1 MKPRDLLDLT
11 LLAALW
17 GGSFLFMRYAV
28 PHFGVVPLIWLR
40 VALAI
45 VCLLPLLLMK
55 GQLGALRERAGA
67 VAVMGLFNSGLPFL
81 LIAWAT
87 LSITAGLASIMNAM
101 TPVFTAVIGALWLG
115 DRLEP
120 RRAFGLVLGLAG
132 VALLAAD
139 KADFRPGGSGWAIV
153 AMLLATVC
161 YGFAANHTRR
171 HLQGVP
177 ALVNAAGTQ
186 IVSALVLLPPALWSW
201 PDHLPGL
208 GPWLAVLVLGVACS
222 ALAYLLFFRL
232 IANVGAGRAVTVTF
246 LVPVFGT
253 LWGALFLGEPVTASM
268 LAGGAVVLL
277 GTGLATGVIGGRA
290 LKPPAPRPAAAPA
303 P

>member
-28 PHFGVVPLIWLR
+28 PDFGVVPLIWLR
-40 VALAI
+40 VALAS

-55 GQLGALRERAGA
+55 RQLGALRRQAGA
-67 VAVMGLFNSGLPFL
+67 LTVMGLFNSGLPFL

-101 TPVFTAVIGALWLG
+101 TPVFTALIGALWLG
-115 DRLEP
+115 DRLDG
-120 RRAFGLVLGLAG
+120 RRGLGLLLGLAG

-153 AMLLATVC
+153 AMVLATAC

-171 HLQGVP
+171 YLQGVP
-177 ALVNAAGTQ
+177 ALVNATGTQ
-186 IVSALVLLPPALWSW
+186 LVSALVLLPPALWSW
-201 PDHLPGL
+201 PERMPGL
-208 GPWLAVLVLGVACS
+208 GPWLAALVLGVACS

-232 IANVGAGRAVTVTF
+232 IARVGASRAVTVTF

-253 LWGALFLGEPVTASM
+253 LWGTLFLDEPVTASM

-277 GTGLATGVIGGRA
+277 GTGLATGVIGGR
-290 LKPPAPRPAAAPA
+290 PGT
-303 P
+303 

>member
-28 PHFGVVPLIWLR
+28 PDFGVVPLIWLR
-40 VALAI
+40 VALAS
-45 VCLLPLLLMK
+45 VCLLPLLLLK
-55 GQLGALRERAGA
+55 RQFGALRQQAGA
-67 VAVMGLFNSGLPFL
+67 LTVMGLFNSGLPFL

-101 TPVFTAVIGALWLG
+101 TPVFTALIGALWLG
-115 DRLEP
+115 DRLDG
-120 RRAFGLVLGLAG
+120 RRSLGLLLGLAG

-153 AMLLATVC
+153 AMLLATAC

-171 HLQGVP
+171 YLQGVP
-177 ALVNAAGTQ
+177 ALVNATGTQ
-186 IVSALVLLPPALWSW
+186 LVSALVLLPPALWSW
-201 PDHLPGL
+201 PERMPGL
-208 GPWLAVLVLGVACS
+208 GPWLATLVLGVACS

-232 IANVGAGRAVTVTF
+232 IARVGASRAVTVTF

-277 GTGLATGVIGGRA
+277 GTGLATGVIGGR
-290 LKPPAPRPAAAPA
+290 PGP
-303 P
+303 

>member
-28 PHFGVVPLIWLR
+28 PDFGVVPLIWLR
-40 VALAI
+40 VALAS
-45 VCLLPLLLMK
+45 VCLLPLLLLK
-55 GQLGALRERAGA
+55 RQFGALRQQAGA
-67 VAVMGLFNSGLPFL
+67 LTVMSLFNSGLPFL

-101 TPVFTAVIGALWLG
+101 TPVFTALIGALWLG
-115 DRLEP
+115 DRLDG
-120 RRAFGLVLGLAG
+120 RRSLGLLLGLAG

-153 AMLLATVC
+153 AMLLATAC

-171 HLQGVP
+171 YLQGVP
-177 ALVNAAGTQ
+177 ALVNATGTQ
-186 IVSALVLLPPALWSW
+186 LVSALVLLPPALWSW
-201 PDHLPGL
+201 PERMPGL
-208 GPWLAVLVLGVACS
+208 GPWLAALVLGVACS

-232 IANVGAGRAVTVTF
+232 IARVGASRAVTVTF

-253 LWGALFLGEPVTASM
+253 LWDALFLGEPVTASM

-277 GTGLATGVIGGRA
+277 GTGLATGVIGGR
-290 LKPPAPRPAAAPA
+290 PGP
-303 P
+303 

>member
-28 PHFGVVPLIWLR
+28 PDFGVVPLIWLR
-40 VALAI
+40 VALAS
-45 VCLLPLLLMK
+45 VCLLPLLLLK
-55 GQLGALRERAGA
+55 RQFGALRQQAGA
-67 VAVMGLFNSGLPFL
+67 LTVMSLFNSGLPFL

-101 TPVFTAVIGALWLG
+101 TPVFTALIGALWLG
-115 DRLEP
+115 DRLDG
-120 RRAFGLVLGLAG
+120 RRSLGLLLGLAG

-153 AMLLATVC
+153 AMLLATAC

-171 HLQGVP
+171 YLQGVP

-186 IVSALVLLPPALWSW
+186 IVSALVLLVPALWSW

-277 GTGLATGVIGGRA
+277 GTGLATGVIGGR
-290 LKPPAPRPAAAPA
+290 R
-303 P
+303 

>member
-28 PHFGVVPLIWLR
+28 PDFGVVPLIWLR
-40 VALAI
+40 VALASI
-45 VCLLPLLLMK
+45 CLLPLLLLK
-55 GQLGALRERAGA
+55 RQFGALRRQAGA
-67 VAVMGLFNSGLPFL
+67 LTVMSLFNSGLPFL

-101 TPVFTAVIGALWLG
+101 TPVFTALIGALWLG
-115 DRLEP
+115 DRLDG
-120 RRAFGLVLGLAG
+120 RRSLGLLLGLAG

-153 AMLLATVC
+153 AMLLATAC

-171 HLQGVP
+171 YLQGVP
-177 ALVNAAGTQ
+177 ALVNATGTQ
-186 IVSALVLLPPALWSW
+186 LVSALVLLPPALWSW
-201 PDHLPGL
+201 PERMPGL
-208 GPWLAVLVLGVACS
+208 GPWLAALVLGVACS

-232 IANVGAGRAVTVTF
+232 IARVGASRAVTVTF

-253 LWGALFLGEPVTASM
+253 LWGALFLGEPVTVSM

-277 GTGLATGVIGGRA
+277 GTGLATGVIGGR
-290 LKPPAPRPAAAPA
+290 PGP
-303 P
+303 

>member
-28 PHFGVVPLIWLR
+28 PDFGVVPLIWLR
-40 VALAI
+40 VALAS
-45 VCLLPLLLMK
+45 VCLLPLLLLK
-55 GQLGALRERAGA
+55 RQFGALRRQAGA
-67 VAVMGLFNSGLPFL
+67 LTVMSLFNSGLPFL

-101 TPVFTAVIGALWLG
+101 TPVFTALIGALWLG
-115 DRLEP
+115 DRLDG
-120 RRAFGLVLGLAG
+120 RRSLGLLLGLAG

-153 AMLLATVC
+153 AMLLATAC

-171 HLQGVP
+171 YLQGVP
-177 ALVNAAGTQ
+177 ALVNATGTQ
-186 IVSALVLLPPALWSW
+186 LVSALVLLPPALWSW
-201 PDHLPGL
+201 PERMPGL
-208 GPWLAVLVLGVACS
+208 GPWLAALVLGVACS
-222 ALAYLLFFRL
+222 ALAYVLFFRL
-232 IANVGAGRAVTVTF
+232 IARVGASRAVTVTF

-277 GTGLATGVIGGRA
+277 GTGLATGVIGGR
-290 LKPPAPRPAAAPA
+290 PGT
-303 P
+303 

>member
-40 VALAI
+40 VALAS

-55 GQLGALRERAGA
+55 GQLGALRQRAGA

-101 TPVFTAVIGALWLG
+101 TPVCTAVIGALWLG
-115 DRLEP
+115 DRLDG
-120 RRAFGLVLGLAG
+120 RRSLGLLIGLGG

-153 AMLLATVC
+153 AMLLAASC

-171 HLQGVP
+171 YLQGVP

-186 IVSALVLLPPALWSW
+186 IVSALVLLVPALWSW

-268 LAGGAVVLL
+268 LTGGAVVLL
-277 GTGLATGVIGGRA
+277 GTGLATGMIGGR
-290 LKPPAPRPAAAPA
+290 R
-303 P
+303 

>member
-1 MKPRDLLDLT
+1 MTPRDLLDLT

-28 PHFGVVPLIWLR
+28 PDFGVVPLIWLR
-40 VALAI
+40 VALAS
-45 VCLLPLLLMK
+45 VCLLPLLLLK
-55 GQLGALRERAGA
+55 RQFGALRQQAGA
-67 VAVMGLFNSGLPFL
+67 LTVMGLFNSGLPFL

-101 TPVFTAVIGALWLG
+101 TPVFTALIGALWLG
-115 DRLEP
+115 DRLDG
-120 RRAFGLVLGLAG
+120 RRSLGLLLGLAG

-153 AMLLATVC
+153 AMLLATAC

-171 HLQGVP
+171 YLQGVP
-177 ALVNAAGTQ
+177 ALVNATGTQ
-186 IVSALVLLPPALWSW
+186 LVSALVLLPPALWSW
-201 PDHLPGL
+201 PERMPGL
-208 GPWLAVLVLGVACS
+208 GPWLATLVLGVACS

-232 IANVGAGRAVTVTF
+232 IARVGASRAVTVTF

-277 GTGLATGVIGGRA
+277 GTGLATGVIGGQRS
-290 LKPPAPRPAAAPA
+290 P
-303 P
+303 

>member
-28 PHFGVVPLIWLR
+28 PDFGVVPLIWLR
-40 VALAI
+40 VALASI
-45 VCLLPLLLMK
+45 CLLPLLLMK
-55 GQLGALRERAGA
+55 RQFGALRRQAGA
-67 VAVMGLFNSGLPFL
+67 LTVMGLFNSGLPFL

-101 TPVFTAVIGALWLG
+101 TPVFTALIGALWLG
-115 DRLEP
+115 DRLDG
-120 RRAFGLVLGLAG
+120 RRSLGLLLGLAG

-153 AMLLATVC
+153 AMLLATAC

-171 HLQGVP
+171 YLQGVP
-177 ALVNAAGTQ
+177 ALVNATGTQ
-186 IVSALVLLPPALWSW
+186 LVSALVLLPPALWSW
-201 PDHLPGL
+201 PERMPGL
-208 GPWLAVLVLGVACS
+208 GPWLATLVLGVACS

-232 IANVGAGRAVTVTF
+232 IARVGASRAVTVTF

-253 LWGALFLGEPVTASM
+253 LWGALFLDEPVTASM

-277 GTGLATGVIGGRA
+277 GTGLATGVIGGR
-290 LKPPAPRPAAAPA
+290 PGT
-303 P
+303 

>member
-28 PHFGVVPLIWLR
+28 PDFGVVPLIWLR
-40 VALAI
+40 VALASI
-45 VCLLPLLLMK
+45 CLLPLLLLK
-55 GQLGALRERAGA
+55 RQFGALRQQAGA
-67 VAVMGLFNSGLPFL
+67 LTVMSLFNSGLPFL

-101 TPVFTAVIGALWLG
+101 TPVFTALIGALWLG
-115 DRLEP
+115 DRLDG
-120 RRAFGLVLGLAG
+120 RRSLGLLLGLAG

-153 AMLLATVC
+153 AMLLATAC

-171 HLQGVP
+171 YLQGVP
-177 ALVNAAGTQ
+177 ALVNATGTQ
-186 IVSALVLLPPALWSW
+186 LVSALVLLPPALWSW
-201 PDHLPGL
+201 PERMPGL
-208 GPWLAVLVLGVACS
+208 GPWLAALVLGVACS
-222 ALAYLLFFRL
+222 ALAYVLFFRL
-232 IANVGAGRAVTVTF
+232 IARVGASRAVTVTF

-277 GTGLATGVIGGRA
+277 GTGLATGVIGGQRS
-290 LKPPAPRPAAAPA
+290 P
-303 P
+303 

>member
-40 VALAI
+40 VALAS

-101 TPVFTAVIGALWLG
+101 TPVFTAVIGAIWLG
-115 DRLEP
+115 DRLES

-171 HLQGVP
+171 YLQGVP

-208 GPWLAVLVLGVACS
+208 GSWLAVLVLGVACS

-232 IANVGAGRAVTVTF
+232 IARVGASRAVTVTF

-268 LAGGAVVLL
+268 LTGGAVVLL
-277 GTGLATGVIGGRA
+277 GTGLATGVIGGR
-290 LKPPAPRPAAAPA
+290 R
-303 P
+303 

>member
-28 PHFGVVPLIWLR
+28 PDFGVVPLIWLR
-40 VALAI
+40 VALAS

-101 TPVFTAVIGALWLG
+101 TPVFTALIGALWLG
-115 DRLEP
+115 DRLDG
-120 RRAFGLVLGLAG
+120 RRSLGLLLGLAG

-153 AMLLATVC
+153 AMLLATAC

-171 HLQGVP
+171 YLQGVP
-177 ALVNAAGTQ
+177 ALVNATGTQ
-186 IVSALVLLPPALWSW
+186 LVSALVLLPPALWSW
-201 PDHLPGL
+201 PERMPGL
-208 GPWLAVLVLGVACS
+208 GPWLAALVLGVACS

-232 IANVGAGRAVTVTF
+232 IARVGASRAVTVTF

-253 LWGALFLGEPVTASM
+253 LWGALFLGEPVTVSM

-277 GTGLATGVIGGRA
+277 GTGLATGVIGGR
-290 LKPPAPRPAAAPA
+290 PGP
-303 P
+303 

>member
-1 MKPRDLLDLT
+1 MTPRDLLDLT

-28 PHFGVVPLIWLR
+28 PDFGVVPLIWLR
-40 VALAI
+40 VALAS
-45 VCLLPLLLMK
+45 VCLLPLLLLK
-55 GQLGALRERAGA
+55 RQFGALRQQAGA
-67 VAVMGLFNSGLPFL
+67 LTVMSLFNSGLPFL

-101 TPVFTAVIGALWLG
+101 TPVFTALIGALWLG
-115 DRLEP
+115 DRLDG
-120 RRAFGLVLGLAG
+120 RRSLGLLLGLAG

-153 AMLLATVC
+153 AMLLATAC

-171 HLQGVP
+171 YLQGVP
-177 ALVNAAGTQ
+177 ALVNATGTQ
-186 IVSALVLLPPALWSW
+186 LVSALVLLPPALWSW
-201 PDHLPGL
+201 PERMPGL
-208 GPWLAVLVLGVACS
+208 GPWLATLVLGVACS

-232 IANVGAGRAVTVTF
+232 IARVGASRAVTVTF

-277 GTGLATGVIGGRA
+277 GTGLATGVIGGQRS
-290 LKPPAPRPAAAPA
+290 P
-303 P
+303 

>member
-28 PHFGVVPLIWLR
+28 PDFGVVPLIWLR
-40 VALAI
+40 VALASI
-45 VCLLPLLLMK
+45 CLLPLLLLK
-55 GQLGALRERAGA
+55 RQFGALRRQAGA
-67 VAVMGLFNSGLPFL
+67 LTVMSLFNSGLPFL

-101 TPVFTAVIGALWLG
+101 TPVFTALIGALWLG
-115 DRLEP
+115 DRLDG
-120 RRAFGLVLGLAG
+120 RRGLGLLLGLAG

-153 AMLLATVC
+153 AMLLATAC

-171 HLQGVP
+171 YLQGVP
-177 ALVNAAGTQ
+177 ALVNATGTQ
-186 IVSALVLLPPALWSW
+186 LVSALVLLPPALWSW
-201 PDHLPGL
+201 PERMPGL
-208 GPWLAVLVLGVACS
+208 GPWLATLVLGVACS

-232 IANVGAGRAVTVTF
+232 IARVGASRAVTVTF

-277 GTGLATGVIGGRA
+277 GTGLATGVIGGQRS
-290 LKPPAPRPAAAPA
+290 P
-303 P
+303 

>member
-28 PHFGVVPLIWLR
+28 PDFGVVPLIWLR
-40 VALAI
+40 VALAS
-45 VCLLPLLLMK
+45 VCLLPLLLLK
-55 GQLGALRERAGA
+55 RQFGALRRQAGA
-67 VAVMGLFNSGLPFL
+67 LTVMSLFNSGLPFL

-101 TPVFTAVIGALWLG
+101 TPVFTALIGALWLG
-115 DRLEP
+115 DRLDG
-120 RRAFGLVLGLAG
+120 RRSLGLLLGLAG

-153 AMLLATVC
+153 AMLLATAC

-171 HLQGVP
+171 YLQGVP
-177 ALVNAAGTQ
+177 ALVNATGTQ
-186 IVSALVLLPPALWSW
+186 LVSALVLLPPALWSW
-201 PDHLPGL
+201 PERMPGL
-208 GPWLAVLVLGVACS
+208 GPWLAALVLGVACS

-232 IANVGAGRAVTVTF
+232 IARVGASRAVTVTF

-277 GTGLATGVIGGRA
+277 GTGLATGVIGGR
-290 LKPPAPRPAAAPA
+290 PGP
-303 P
+303 

>member
-28 PHFGVVPLIWLR
+28 PDFGVVPLIWLR
-40 VALAI
+40 VALAS
-45 VCLLPLLLMK
+45 VCLLPLLLLK
-55 GQLGALRERAGA
+55 RQFGALRQQAGA
-67 VAVMGLFNSGLPFL
+67 LTVMSLFNSGLPFL

-101 TPVFTAVIGALWLG
+101 TPVFTALIGALWLG
-115 DRLEP
+115 DRLDG
-120 RRAFGLVLGLAG
+120 RRSLGLLLGLAG

-171 HLQGVP
+171 YLQGVP
-177 ALVNAAGTQ
+177 ALVNATGTQ
-186 IVSALVLLPPALWSW
+186 LVSALVLLPPALWSW
-201 PDHLPGL
+201 PERMPGL
-208 GPWLAVLVLGVACS
+208 GPWLAALVLGVACS

-232 IANVGAGRAVTVTF
+232 IARVGASRAVTVTF

-277 GTGLATGVIGGRA
+277 GTGLATGVIGGR
-290 LKPPAPRPAAAPA
+290 PSP
-303 P
+303 

>member
-1 MKPRDLLDLT
+1 MKLRDLLDLT

-28 PHFGVVPLIWLR
+28 PDFGVVPLIWLR
-40 VALAI
+40 VALASI
-45 VCLLPLLLMK
+45 CLLPLLLLK
-55 GQLGALRERAGA
+55 RQFGALRRQAGA
-67 VAVMGLFNSGLPFL
+67 LTVMSLFNSGLPFL

-101 TPVFTAVIGALWLG
+101 TPVFTALIGALWLG
-115 DRLEP
+115 DRLDG
-120 RRAFGLVLGLAG
+120 RRSLGLLLGLAG

-153 AMLLATVC
+153 AMLLATAC

-171 HLQGVP
+171 YLQGVP
-177 ALVNAAGTQ
+177 ALVNATGTQ
-186 IVSALVLLPPALWSW
+186 LVSALVLLPPALWSW
-201 PDHLPGL
+201 PERMPGL
-208 GPWLAVLVLGVACS
+208 GPWLAALVLGVACS

-232 IANVGAGRAVTVTF
+232 IARVGASRAVTVTF

-277 GTGLATGVIGGRA
+277 GTGLATGVIGGR
-290 LKPPAPRPAAAPA
+290 PGT
-303 P
+303 

>member
-1 MKPRDLLDLT
+1 MTPRDLLDLT

-28 PHFGVVPLIWLR
+28 PDFGVVPLIWLR
-40 VALAI
+40 VALASI
-45 VCLLPLLLMK
+45 CLLPLLLMK
-55 GQLGALRERAGA
+55 RQFGALRRQAGA
-67 VAVMGLFNSGLPFL
+67 LTVMSLFNSGLPFL

-101 TPVFTAVIGALWLG
+101 TPVFTALIGALWLG
-115 DRLEP
+115 DRLDG
-120 RRAFGLVLGLAG
+120 RRSLGLLLGLAG

-153 AMLLATVC
+153 AMLLATAC

-171 HLQGVP
+171 YLQGVP
-177 ALVNAAGTQ
+177 ALVNATGTQ
-186 IVSALVLLPPALWSW
+186 LVSALVLLPPALWSW
-201 PDHLPGL
+201 PERMPGL
-208 GPWLAVLVLGVACS
+208 GPWLAALVLGVACS

-232 IANVGAGRAVTVTF
+232 IARVGASRAVTVTF

-253 LWGALFLGEPVTASM
+253 LWGALFLGEPVTVSM

-277 GTGLATGVIGGRA
+277 GTGLATGVIGGR
-290 LKPPAPRPAAAPA
+290 PGP
-303 P
+303 

>member
-28 PHFGVVPLIWLR
+28 PDFGVVPLIWLR
-40 VALAI
+40 VALASI
-45 VCLLPLLLMK
+45 CLLPLLLMK
-55 GQLGALRERAGA
+55 RQFGALRRQAGA
-67 VAVMGLFNSGLPFL
+67 LTVMSLFNSGLPFL

-101 TPVFTAVIGALWLG
+101 TPVFTALIGALWLG
-115 DRLEP
+115 DRLDG
-120 RRAFGLVLGLAG
+120 RRSLGLLLGLAG

-153 AMLLATVC
+153 AMLLATAC

-171 HLQGVP
+171 YLQGVP
-177 ALVNAAGTQ
+177 ALVNATGTQ
-186 IVSALVLLPPALWSW
+186 LVSALVLLPPALWSW
-201 PDHLPGL
+201 PERMPGL
-208 GPWLAVLVLGVACS
+208 GPWLAALVLGVACS

-232 IANVGAGRAVTVTF
+232 IARVGASRAVTVTF

-253 LWGALFLGEPVTASM
+253 LWGALFLDEPVTASM

-277 GTGLATGVIGGRA
+277 GTGLATGVIGGR
-290 LKPPAPRPAAAPA
+290 PGT
-303 P
+303 

>member
-28 PHFGVVPLIWLR
+28 PDFGVVPLIWLR
-40 VALAI
+40 VALAS
-45 VCLLPLLLMK
+45 VCLLPLLLLK
-55 GQLGALRERAGA
+55 RQFGALRRQAGA
-67 VAVMGLFNSGLPFL
+67 LTIMSLFNSGLPFL

-101 TPVFTAVIGALWLG
+101 TPVFTALIGALWLG
-115 DRLEP
+115 DRLDG
-120 RRAFGLVLGLAG
+120 RRGLGLLLGLAG

-153 AMLLATVC
+153 AMLLATAC

-171 HLQGVP
+171 YLQGVP
-177 ALVNAAGTQ
+177 ALVNATGTQ
-186 IVSALVLLPPALWSW
+186 LVSALVLLPPALWSW
-201 PDHLPGL
+201 PERMPGL
-208 GPWLAVLVLGVACS
+208 GPWLATLVLGVACS

-232 IANVGAGRAVTVTF
+232 IARVGASRAVTVTF

-277 GTGLATGVIGGRA
+277 GTGLATGVIGGQRS
-290 LKPPAPRPAAAPA
+290 P
-303 P
+303 

>member
-1 MKPRDLLDLT
+1 MTPRDLLDLT

-28 PHFGVVPLIWLR
+28 PDFGVVPLIWLR
-40 VALAI
+40 VALASI
-45 VCLLPLLLMK
+45 CLLPLLLMK
-55 GQLGALRERAGA
+55 RQFGALRRQAGA
-67 VAVMGLFNSGLPFL
+67 LTVMGLFNSGLPFL

-101 TPVFTAVIGALWLG
+101 TPVFTALIGALWLG
-115 DRLEP
+115 DRLDG
-120 RRAFGLVLGLAG
+120 RRSLGLLLGLAG

-153 AMLLATVC
+153 AMLLATAC

-171 HLQGVP
+171 YLQGVP
-177 ALVNAAGTQ
+177 ALVNATGTQ
-186 IVSALVLLPPALWSW
+186 LVSALVLLPPALWSW
-201 PDHLPGL
+201 PERMPGL
-208 GPWLAVLVLGVACS
+208 GPWLAALVLGVACS

-232 IANVGAGRAVTVTF
+232 IARVGASRAVTVTF

-253 LWGALFLGEPVTASM
+253 LWGALFLGEPVTVSM

-277 GTGLATGVIGGRA
+277 GTGLATGVIGGR
-290 LKPPAPRPAAAPA
+290 PGT
-303 P
+303 

>member
-1 MKPRDLLDLT
+1 MTPRDLLDLT

-28 PHFGVVPLIWLR
+28 PDFGVVPLIWLR
-40 VALAI
+40 VALASI
-45 VCLLPLLLMK
+45 CLLPLLLLK
-55 GQLGALRERAGA
+55 RQFGALRRQAGA
-67 VAVMGLFNSGLPFL
+67 LTVMSLFNSGLPFL

-101 TPVFTAVIGALWLG
+101 TPVFTALIGALWLG
-115 DRLEP
+115 DRLDG
-120 RRAFGLVLGLAG
+120 RRSLGLLLGLAG

-153 AMLLATVC
+153 AMLLATAC

-171 HLQGVP
+171 YLQGVP
-177 ALVNAAGTQ
+177 ALVNATGTQ
-186 IVSALVLLPPALWSW
+186 LVSALVLLPPALWSW
-201 PDHLPGL
+201 PERMPGL
-208 GPWLAVLVLGVACS
+208 GPWLAALVLGVACS

-232 IANVGAGRAVTVTF
+232 IARVGASRAVTVTF

-253 LWGALFLGEPVTASM
+253 LWGALFLGEPVTVSM

-277 GTGLATGVIGGRA
+277 GTGLATGVIGGR
-290 LKPPAPRPAAAPA
+290 PGP
-303 P
+303 

>member
-1 MKPRDLLDLT
+1 MTPRDLLDLT

-28 PHFGVVPLIWLR
+28 PDFGVVPLIWLR
-40 VALAI
+40 VALAS

-55 GQLGALRERAGA
+55 RQLGALRRQAGA
-67 VAVMGLFNSGLPFL
+67 LTVMGLFNSGLPFL

-101 TPVFTAVIGALWLG
+101 TPVFTALIGALWLG
-115 DRLEP
+115 DRLDG
-120 RRAFGLVLGLAG
+120 RRGLGLLLGLAG

-153 AMLLATVC
+153 AMVLATAC

-171 HLQGVP
+171 YLQGVP
-177 ALVNAAGTQ
+177 ALVNATGTQ
-186 IVSALVLLPPALWSW
+186 LVSALVLLPPALWSW
-201 PDHLPGL
+201 PERMPGL
-208 GPWLAVLVLGVACS
+208 GPWLAALVLGVACS

-232 IANVGAGRAVTVTF
+232 IARVGASRAVTVTF

-253 LWGALFLGEPVTASM
+253 LWGTLFLDEPVTASM

-277 GTGLATGVIGGRA
+277 GTGLATGVIGGR
-290 LKPPAPRPAAAPA
+290 PGT
-303 P
+303 

>member
-28 PHFGVVPLIWLR
+28 PDFGVVPLIWLR
-40 VALAI
+40 VALASI
-45 VCLLPLLLMK
+45 CLLPLLLLK
-55 GQLGALRERAGA
+55 RQFGALRQQAGA
-67 VAVMGLFNSGLPFL
+67 LTVMSLFNSGLPFL

-101 TPVFTAVIGALWLG
+101 TPVFTALIGALWLG
-115 DRLEP
+115 DRLDG
-120 RRAFGLVLGLAG
+120 RRGLGLLLGLAG

-153 AMLLATVC
+153 AMLLATAC

-171 HLQGVP
+171 YLQGVP
-177 ALVNAAGTQ
+177 ALVNATGTQ
-186 IVSALVLLPPALWSW
+186 LVSALVLLPPALWSW
-201 PDHLPGL
+201 PERMPGL
-208 GPWLAVLVLGVACS
+208 GPWLAALVLGVACS

-232 IANVGAGRAVTVTF
+232 IARVGASRAVTVTF

-277 GTGLATGVIGGRA
+277 GTGLATGVIGGR
-290 LKPPAPRPAAAPA
+290 PGT
-303 P
+303 

>member
-1 MKPRDLLDLT
+1 MKRRDLLDLT

-28 PHFGVVPLIWLR
+28 PDFGVVPLIWLR
-40 VALAI
+40 VALAS
-45 VCLLPLLLMK
+45 VCLLPLLLLKRQFGAMR
-55 GQLGALRERAGA
+55 QQAGALT
-67 VAVMGLFNSGLPFL
+67 VMGLFNSGLPFL

-101 TPVFTAVIGALWLG
+101 TPVFTALIGALWLG
-115 DRLEP
+115 DRLDG
-120 RRAFGLVLGLAG
+120 RRSLGLLLGLAG

-153 AMLLATVC
+153 AMLLATAC

-171 HLQGVP
+171 YLQGVP
-177 ALVNAAGTQ
+177 ALVNATGTQ
-186 IVSALVLLPPALWSW
+186 LVSALVLLPPALWSW
-201 PDHLPGL
+201 PERMPGL
-208 GPWLAVLVLGVACS
+208 GPWLAALVLGVACS

-232 IANVGAGRAVTVTF
+232 IARVGASRAVTVTF

-277 GTGLATGVIGGRA
+277 GTGLATGVIGGR
-290 LKPPAPRPAAAPA
+290 PGT
-303 P
+303 

>member
-1 MKPRDLLDLT
+1 MTPRDLLDLT

-28 PHFGVVPLIWLR
+28 PDFGVVPLIWLR
-40 VALAI
+40 VALAS

-101 TPVFTAVIGALWLG
+101 TPVFTALIGALWLG
-115 DRLEP
+115 DRLDG
-120 RRAFGLVLGLAG
+120 RRSLGLLLGLAG

-153 AMLLATVC
+153 AMLLATAC

-171 HLQGVP
+171 YLQGVP
-177 ALVNAAGTQ
+177 ALVNATGTQ
-186 IVSALVLLPPALWSW
+186 LVSALVLLPPALWSW
-201 PDHLPGL
+201 PERMPGL
-208 GPWLAVLVLGVACS
+208 GPWLAALVLGVACS
-222 ALAYLLFFRL
+222 ALAYVLFFRL
-232 IANVGAGRAVTVTF
+232 IARVGASRAVTVTF

-277 GTGLATGVIGGRA
+277 GTGLATGVIGGQRS
-290 LKPPAPRPAAAPA
+290 P
-303 P
+303 

>member
-28 PHFGVVPLIWLR
+28 PDFGVVPLIWLR
-40 VALAI
+40 VALASI
-45 VCLLPLLLMK
+45 CLLPLLLLK
-55 GQLGALRERAGA
+55 RQFGALRQQAGA
-67 VAVMGLFNSGLPFL
+67 LTVMGLFNSGLPFL

-101 TPVFTAVIGALWLG
+101 TPVFTALIGALWLG
-115 DRLEP
+115 DRLDG
-120 RRAFGLVLGLAG
+120 RRSLGLLLGLAG

-153 AMLLATVC
+153 AMLLATAC

-171 HLQGVP
+171 YLQGVP
-177 ALVNAAGTQ
+177 ALVNATGTQ
-186 IVSALVLLPPALWSW
+186 LVSALVLLPPALWSW
-201 PDHLPGL
+201 PERMPGL
-208 GPWLAVLVLGVACS
+208 GPWLAALVLGVACS

-232 IANVGAGRAVTVTF
+232 IARVGASRAVTVTF

-253 LWGALFLGEPVTASM
+253 LWGALFLGEPVTVSM

-277 GTGLATGVIGGRA
+277 GTGLATGVIGGR
-290 LKPPAPRPAAAPA
+290 PGP
-303 P
+303 

>member
-1 MKPRDLLDLT
+1 MKPRDLLDLV

-28 PHFGVVPLIWLR
+28 PDFGVVPLIWLR
-40 VALAI
+40 VAVASA
-45 VCLLPLLLMK
+45 CLLPLLLMK
-55 GQLGALRERAGA
+55 GQLSALRQRAGA
-67 VAVMGLFNSGLPFL
+67 LAVMGLFNSGLPFL

-101 TPVFTAVIGALWLG
+101 TPICTALIGALWLG
-115 DRLEP
+115 DRLDG
-120 RRAFGLVLGLAG
+120 RRGLGLLLGLTG

-153 AMLLATVC
+153 AMLLATLC

-171 HLQGVP
+171 YLQGVP
-177 ALVNAAGTQ
+177 ALVNATGTQ
-186 IVSALVLLPPALWSW
+186 LVSALVLLPLALWNW
-201 PDHLPGL
+201 PARSPGL
-208 GPWLAVLVLGVACS
+208 GPWLAALVLGVACS

-232 IANVGAGRAVTVTF
+232 IARVGASRAVTVTF

-253 LWGALFLGEPVTASM
+253 LWGALFLGEPVTAAM

-277 GTGLATGVIGGRA
+277 GTGLATGVIGGR
-290 LKPPAPRPAAAPA
+290 R
-303 P
+303 

>member
-1 MKPRDLLDLT
+1 MTPRDLLDLT

-28 PHFGVVPLIWLR
+28 PDFGVVPLIWLR
-40 VALAI
+40 VALAS
-45 VCLLPLLLMK
+45 VCLLPLLLLK
-55 GQLGALRERAGA
+55 RQFGALRQQAGA
-67 VAVMGLFNSGLPFL
+67 LTVMSLFNSGLPFL

-101 TPVFTAVIGALWLG
+101 TPVFTALIGALWLG
-115 DRLEP
+115 DRLDG
-120 RRAFGLVLGLAG
+120 RRSLGLLLGLAG

-153 AMLLATVC
+153 AMLLATAC

-171 HLQGVP
+171 YLQGVP
-177 ALVNAAGTQ
+177 ALVNATGTQ
-186 IVSALVLLPPALWSW
+186 LVSALVLLPPALWSW
-201 PDHLPGL
+201 PERMPGL
-208 GPWLAVLVLGVACS
+208 GPWLATLVLGVACS

-232 IANVGAGRAVTVTF
+232 IARVGASRAVTVTF

-277 GTGLATGVIGGRA
+277 GTGLATGVIGGR
-290 LKPPAPRPAAAPA
+290 PGT
-303 P
+303 

>member
-28 PHFGVVPLIWLR
+28 PDFGVVPLIWLR
-40 VALAI
+40 VALASI
-45 VCLLPLLLMK
+45 CLLPLLLMK
-55 GQLGALRERAGA
+55 RQFGALRRQAGA
-67 VAVMGLFNSGLPFL
+67 LTVMGLFNSGLPFL

-101 TPVFTAVIGALWLG
+101 TPVFTALIGALWLG
-115 DRLEP
+115 DRLDG
-120 RRAFGLVLGLAG
+120 RRSLGLLLGLAG

-153 AMLLATVC
+153 AMLLATAC

-171 HLQGVP
+171 YLQGVP
-177 ALVNAAGTQ
+177 ALVNATGTQ
-186 IVSALVLLPPALWSW
+186 LVSALVLLPPALWSW
-201 PDHLPGL
+201 PERMPGL
-208 GPWLAVLVLGVACS
+208 GPWLAALVLGVACS
-222 ALAYLLFFRL
+222 ALAYVLFFRL
-232 IANVGAGRAVTVTF
+232 IARVGASRAVTVTF

-277 GTGLATGVIGGRA
+277 GTGLATGVIGGR
-290 LKPPAPRPAAAPA
+290 PGP
-303 P
+303 

>member
-28 PHFGVVPLIWLR
+28 PDFGVVPLIWLR
-40 VALAI
+40 VALAS

-55 GQLGALRERAGA
+55 RQLGALRRQAGA
-67 VAVMGLFNSGLPFL
+67 LTVMGLFNSGLPFL

-101 TPVFTAVIGALWLG
+101 TPVFTALIGALWLG
-115 DRLEP
+115 DRLDG
-120 RRAFGLVLGLAG
+120 RRSLGLLLGLAG

-153 AMLLATVC
+153 AMLLATAC

-171 HLQGVP
+171 YLQGVP
-177 ALVNAAGTQ
+177 ALVNATGTQ
-186 IVSALVLLPPALWSW
+186 LVSALVLLPPALWSW
-201 PDHLPGL
+201 PERMPGL
-208 GPWLAVLVLGVACS
+208 GPWLAALVLGVACS

-232 IANVGAGRAVTVTF
+232 IARVGASRAVTVTF

-277 GTGLATGVIGGRA
+277 GTGLATGVIGGR
-290 LKPPAPRPAAAPA
+290 PGT
-303 P
+303 

>member
-1 MKPRDLLDLT
+1 MTPRDLLDLT

-28 PHFGVVPLIWLR
+28 PDFGVVPLIWLR
-40 VALAI
+40 VALAS

-101 TPVFTAVIGALWLG
+101 TPVFTALIGALWLG
-115 DRLEP
+115 DRLDW
-120 RRAFGLVLGLAG
+120 RRGLGLLLGLAG

-171 HLQGVP
+171 YLQGVP
-177 ALVNAAGTQ
+177 ALVNATGTQ
-186 IVSALVLLPPALWSW
+186 LVSALVLLPPALWSW
-201 PDHLPGL
+201 PERMPGL
-208 GPWLAVLVLGVACS
+208 GPWLAALVLGVACS

-232 IANVGAGRAVTVTF
+232 IARVGASRAVTVTF

-277 GTGLATGVIGGRA
+277 GTGLATGVIGGR
-290 LKPPAPRPAAAPA
+290 PGT
-303 P
+303 

>member
-28 PHFGVVPLIWLR
+28 PDFGVVPLIWLR
-40 VALAI
+40 VALAS

-101 TPVFTAVIGALWLG
+101 TPVFTALIGALWLG
-115 DRLEP
+115 DRLDG
-120 RRAFGLVLGLAG
+120 RRSLGLLLGLAG

-153 AMLLATVC
+153 AMLLATAC

-171 HLQGVP
+171 YLQGVP
-177 ALVNAAGTQ
+177 ALVNATGTQ
-186 IVSALVLLPPALWSW
+186 LVSALVLLPPALWIW
-201 PDHLPGL
+201 PERMPGL
-208 GPWLAVLVLGVACS
+208 GPWLAALVLGVACS
-222 ALAYLLFFRL
+222 ALAYVLFFRL
-232 IANVGAGRAVTVTF
+232 IARVGASRAVTVTF

-277 GTGLATGVIGGRA
+277 GTGLATGVIGGR
-290 LKPPAPRPAAAPA
+290 PGT
-303 P
+303 